1 LLTEFTHL
9 PMERRRNW
17 SYYRLWPN
25 VAFDVYPDQVDFMQ
39 LLPVSASETL
49 IREIAYALPDN
60 RREVGAAR
68 YLNWRINRQVNAE
81 DTKLLIG
88 VQQGMTSSSYST
100 GPLSSSEVCLSAFAR
115 RFREALPDGT
125 IEAFQ

>member
-1 LLTEFTHL
+1 
-9 PMERRRNW
+9 
-17 SYYRLWPN
+17 
-25 VAFDVYPDQVDFMQ
+25 MQ

-60 RREVGAAR
+60 RREVGVAR

-88 VQQGMTSSSYST
+88 VQQGMTSSSYSS
-100 GPLSSSEVCLSAFAR
+100 GPLSRSEVCLSAFAR
-115 RFREALPDGT
+115 RFREAVPSGP
-125 IEAFQ
+125 IESFESASTTPKPLERQAPFIAG